1 MLNKTAVKDVE
12 NVTKGRKMAQ
22 CSGLK
27 ELFLLILCK
36 MDILY
41 RNISIHRPIV
51 VLVVALLSFFC
62 VTAKSGTT
70 SSVEKLLDSL
80 HATIKM
86 RDTFVA
92 EKELAISALK
102 KVLNTGDS
110 ISDDEICRVNNLLF
124 DHYHKYQVDSA
135 IACTDRVYEAAM
147 RMGNRD
153 KAIAAA
159 MNKSLEL
166 SMCSRFLEADA
177 ILKDIEPAHLD
188 SVGRRLYYEA
198 IACLRDFYTASSNA
212 GGFSSSAY
220 RDSLANY
227 LNPATYKYHEANES
241 YIAWSDSVKGEEF
254 FERMMAMYGPESP
267 EHAMLTYMYA
277 TVCLHWGDRN
287 RALEYYIRSAI
298 SDIRNCT
305 RETLSLQRVASLRYD
320 DGYYRDAYDFTMV
333 TISDIK
339 DSGISFRGPDI
350 YNNYSIIVS
359 TLREEERRSRN
370 TLQWLSTVC
379 IVGVLILVVVSLFLY
394 RLMKRNLRIK
404 RELAES
410 NLNLSDAIAK
420 LNSINELL
428 NEKNTLLYE
437 NNQAKESYIA
447 EFFDVCFHYIDKV
460 EQMQKSLYKLAVSRS
475 FDALTRRLQSDE
487 MVSAETSELYRRFD
501 SIFLKLYPTFIDD
514 FNRLLRDE
522 EKIKLHPRTLLTREL
537 RIYALM
543 RLGITDSGKIAA
555 FLRCSTS
562 TIYNYRTRM
571 RKRAVDRDC
580 FEENIMKI
588 KAAHDL

>member
-1 MLNKTAVKDVE
+1 
-12 NVTKGRKMAQ
+12 
-22 CSGLK
+22 
-27 ELFLLILCK
+27 
-36 MDILY
+36 
-41 RNISIHRPIV
+41 
-51 VLVVALLSFFC
+51 
-62 VTAKSGTT
+62 
-70 SSVEKLLDSL
+70 
-80 HATIKM
+80 
-86 RDTFVA
+86 
-92 EKELAISALK
+92 
-102 KVLNTGDS
+102 
-110 ISDDEICRVNNLLF
+110 
-124 DHYHKYQVDSA
+124 
-135 IACTDRVYEAAM
+135 
-147 RMGNRD
+147 
-153 KAIAAA
+153 
-159 MNKSLEL
+159 
-166 SMCSRFLEADA
+166 
-177 ILKDIEPAHLD
+177 
-188 SVGRRLYYEA
+188 
-198 IACLRDFYTASSNA
+198 
-212 GGFSSSAY
+212 
-220 RDSLANY
+220 
-227 LNPATYKYHEANES
+227 
-241 YIAWSDSVKGEEF
+241 VKGEEF

-359 TLREEERRSRN
+359 TLREEERRARN

-522 EKIKLHPRTLLTREL
+522 EKIKLHPGTLLTREL